1 LRINKYIKSFI
12 FIYLEKMEKV
22 FVIAF
27 IITTIFVVAKIV
39 EMKFIDK
46 EMKPMKDFIRETSF
60 VSGSSILGA
69 FIYLNMDSS
78 LMNFMN
84 TMTNNKSFNMSTTQ
98 VFTDEPG
105 F

>member
-1 LRINKYIKSFI
+1 
-12 FIYLEKMEKV
+12 MEKV

>member
-1 LRINKYIKSFI
+1 
-12 FIYLEKMEKV
+12 MEKV
-22 FVIAF
+22 FVIA
-27 IITTIFVVAKIV
+27 ILITTIYVVAKVV

-46 EMKPMKDFIRETSF
+46 EMKPLKELVRESAF
-60 VSGSSILGA
+60 VSGSSLLGA
-69 FIYLNMDSS
+69 FIYLNLDGS
-78 LMNFMN
+78 LMDFMN

>member
-1 LRINKYIKSFI
+1 
-12 FIYLEKMEKV
+12 MEKI
-22 FVIAF
+22 FVIA
-27 IITTIFVVAKIV
+27 ILITTIYVVAKVV

-46 EMKPMKDFIRETSF
+46 EMIPLKDLVRESAF

-69 FIYLNMDSS
+69 FIYLNLDSS
-78 LMNFMN
+78 LMDFMN
-84 TMTNNKSFNMSTTQ
+84 TITNNKSFNMSATQ